1 MIIKFN
7 DYKTYIIIL
16 IYLKPYITTKDQ
28 NLKMQVFQNFLDKHN
43 IKIIFALE
51 HAPFVESFN
60 KTMKN
65 RMMKSIKLKN
75 TDIGPK

>member
-1 MIIKFN
+1 
-7 DYKTYIIIL
+7 
-16 IYLKPYITTKDQ
+16 
-28 NLKMQVFQNFLDKHN
+28 MQVFQNFLDKHN